1 MEITYYPK
9 QKTIL
14 EKGLSISF
22 LFHIFVIVFIIL
34 EAQFFTTEKIDFS
47 NAVRVDLVGLPDKI
61 DNTPQPLPEAANKP
75 EEAVAE
81 KNPDSIVEQKL
92 EPVDVTQDKKVLPD
106 KLQEKKIDPEA
117 ISFDK
122 KDVKKQ
128 QSALDKIKSLQAI
141 EKLKNEVQVAKPA
154 LVKGSVLSPGT
165 SLSGLNKLQHSGFI
179 LQIDKHIKSNWALP
193 QWLTNKNY
201 KAQVIVKFDENG
213 IVISK
218 QLVKSSGNP
227 AYDEVALET
236 IDRSSPFPKPPE
248 KFSAIFKFDGIL
260 VGFPE

>member
-22 LFHIFVIVFIIL
+22 LFHIFVIVFIVL
-34 EAQFFTTEKIDFS
+34 EAQFFSTEKIDFS
-47 NAVRVDLVGLPDKI
+47 TAVRVDLVGLPDKI
-61 DNTPQPLPEAANKP
+61 DNTPQPLPEAASTTEESATEKTP
-75 EEAVAE
+75 E
-81 KNPDSIVEQKL
+81 IVETK
-92 EPVDVTQDKKVLPD
+92 VDTADAVQDKKVLPD
-106 KLQEKKIDPEA
+106 KLTEKKVDPEA

-141 EKLKNEVQVAKPA
+141 EKLKNEVQAAKPA
-154 LVKGSVLSPGT
+154 LVKGSVLSPGA

-179 LQIDKHIKSNWALP
+179 QQIDKHIKSNWALP

-213 IVISK
+213 IVTSK